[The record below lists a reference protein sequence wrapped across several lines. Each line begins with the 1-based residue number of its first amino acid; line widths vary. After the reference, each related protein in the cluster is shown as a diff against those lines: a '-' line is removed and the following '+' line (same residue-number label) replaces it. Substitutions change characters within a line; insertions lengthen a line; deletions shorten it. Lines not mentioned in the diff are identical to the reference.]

1 MNEIDA
7 RDRAILRILQDHAG
21 ITNAELAER
30 VNLSP
35 SA

>member
-21 ITNAELAER
+21 IAFRLFAAGDTA
-30 VNLSP
+30 
-35 SA
+35 